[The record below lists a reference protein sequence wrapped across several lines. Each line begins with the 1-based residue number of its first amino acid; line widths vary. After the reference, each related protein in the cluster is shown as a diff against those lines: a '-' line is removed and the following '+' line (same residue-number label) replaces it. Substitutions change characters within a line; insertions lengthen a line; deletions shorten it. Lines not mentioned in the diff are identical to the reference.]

1 VSEQLD
7 LDVRILSTCD
17 VYDALISER
26 VYREAWTPAQAFRT
40 LEAEEGTGFDGR
52 CVAALQR
59 VVTTA
64 EERPARIRV
73 PSPQRRRLA
82 HQRP

>member
-26 VYREAWTPAQAFRT
+26 VYREA
-40 LEAEEGTGFDGR
+40 
-52 CVAALQR
+52 
-59 VVTTA
+59 
-64 EERPARIRV
+64 
-73 PSPQRRRLA
+73 
-82 HQRP
+82 